1 MMSLSGSRGGG
12 GGIHSTRILSRSTD
26 RNLDNLG
33 LMDHNDGD
41 CEADGGGGLLL
52 TASGIPVRASNLDML
67 SLLTREPPD
76 GKEKPD
82 QPKSAASAAA
92 AAAQAHKGYQE
103 SSSSISRKGSKC
115 DIFSGANDRSTASN
129 STSGVGGSSGVT
141 SDIVS
146 SPSEA
151 GKNKQR
157 AQLGFLRQLIANLF

>member
-41 CEADGGGGLLL
+41 CEGDGGGLLL

-92 AAAQAHKGYQE
+92 AAQAHKGYQE
-103 SSSSISRKGSKC
+103 SSASSISRKGSKC

-146 SPSEA
+146 SRSEA
-151 GKNKQR
+151 GKNKQS
-157 AQLGFLRQLIANLF
+157 A

>member
-41 CEADGGGGLLL
+41 CEADGGGLLL

-82 QPKSAASAAA
+82 QPKSAAA

-146 SPSEA
+146 SRSEA

-157 AQLGFLRQLIANLF
+157 AQHAFLCQLVANLF